1 MNKLMIYLGL
11 FVSLSSV
18 AQQQLIDPTQPQ
30 GFMSGAKGSEIAT
43 DNSNAPLVVSA
54 VFIKDGSKLAVINGE
69 SVAEGQSWKGNKVK
83 SIHKNGV
90 VLIVQGRETELN
102 INQFSIK
109 KDASNDF

>member
-1 MNKLMIYLGL
+1 MS
-11 FVSLSSV
+11 FS
-18 AQQQLIDPTQPQ
+18 QTLIDPTMPQ
-30 GFMSGAKGSEIAT
+30 DFIGGANGNEKST
-43 DNSNAPLVVSA
+43 DNTKVPFVVSA
-54 VFIKDGSKLAVINGE
+54 VFIKDGSKLAVINGD

-109 KDASNDF
+109 KDVSNDF